1 MTNFHCQDQD
11 ITLELLVEAND
22 HELSQIVPKIKDK
35 IKIRSALDKL
45 QVSSDAKESVSVS
58 LPFRQN
64 ATIDFLS
71 DEANGTQSQE
81 WTIPLDSSD
90 LEILND
96 FKTFQE
102 TERGKSL
109 RQVLSSISAGKVLLA
124 KAEKRERLSS
134 VDRALLVKIIVEVE
148 INALDEHKQSIRK
161 DVWQRW
167 SKEVSRSFHMRKFRS
182 LLCALSYHRFFFELY
197 FVK

>member
-1 MTNFHCQDQD
+1 M
-11 ITLELLVEAND
+11 L
-22 HELSQIVPKIKDK
+22 
-35 IKIRSALDKL
+35 
-45 QVSSDAKESVSVS
+45 ESVSVS

-96 FKTFQE
+96 FKTFQG

-167 SKEVSRSFHMRKFRS
+167 SKEVSDLFTGENSEVYYVFVDLCTSRERTQQGACRVLISLPVRRDQDERSK
-182 LLCALSYHRFFFELY
+182 
-197 FVK
+197 